1 MKPPLLKEDLLF
13 GKVAL
18 RKGMISQSQLD
29 ESLQI
34 QDVAEEPRLIGVIL
48 LEKGY
53 ISKEQLRE
61 VLEYQ
66 KQHQQRPATDPE
78 EQKSD
83 IAFGFLAVRKKYTTL
98 NRVYECVREQARAA
112 KLGLFFRLGEIFVN
126 KGYLTVDQVQDILLD
141 QNKTIL
147 ECEGCATR
155 FNVIGY
161 EVGKS
166 IKCTKCG
173 RRLAPPDDLDTPAV
187 QESIDLDGEGE
198 AGEEQEPE

>member
-18 RKGMISQSQLD
+18 KKGFVTQEQLNECLKIQEAPDGEKLIGMIMLD
-29 ESLQI
+29 
-34 QDVAEEPRLIGVIL
+34 
-48 LEKGY
+48 KGF

-66 KQHQQRPATDPE
+66 KQNQQRPVLGPE
-78 EQKSD
+78 EQRSD
-83 IAFGFLAVRKKYTTL
+83 IAFGFIAVKKKFTTL
-98 NRVYECVREQARAA
+98 NRVYECVREQTKAA

-126 KGYLTVDQVQDILLD
+126 KGYLSVDQVQEILRD

-147 ECEGCATR
+147 ECEGCGAR

-161 EVGKS
+161 EKGKAV
-166 IKCTKCG
+166 KCTRCG
-173 RRLAPPDDLDTPAV
+173 RALSAPDGINTPAV
-187 QESIDLDGEGE
+187 DDSIEVDK
-198 AGEEQEPE
+198 

>member
-1 MKPPLLKEDLLF
+1 
-13 GKVAL
+13 
-18 RKGMISQSQLD
+18 MITQEQLD
-29 ESLQI
+29 QCLKIQESS
-34 QDVAEEPRLIGVIL
+34 EEPKLIGMIL
-48 LEKGY
+48 LEQGF
-53 ISKEQLRE
+53 ITKEQLRT

-66 KQHQQRPATDPE
+66 KQNQQRPATDPE

-83 IAFGFLAVRKKYTTL
+83 IAFGFIAVKKKYTTL

-126 KGYLTVDQVQDILLD
+126 KGYLTVEQVQDILQD

-147 ECEGCATR
+147 ECEGCTTR

-161 EVGKS
+161 EEGKT

-173 RRLAPPDDLDTPAV
+173 RRLVPPEDLDSPAV
-187 QESIDLDGEGE
+187 QESIDL
-198 AGEEQEPE
+198 EE